1 MWAVSHTGEMTDSIA
16 HLRSRQEELVR
27 RLAVENSTQQLAAL
41 SEELESVSRRIQD
54 TEAAKD
60 PGV

>member
-1 MWAVSHTGEMTDSIA
+1 MTDSIA